1 MEWTKCPK
9 CLSYAKKVGID
20 SGMEDREMLSELMYD
35 YADRTG
41 IPRVT
46 IVSLALDQYLMQ
58 EEAKRKMIAD
68 MGDPVKLA
76 EIYRVLG
83 LPMPGDK
90 RTKLL

>member
-1 MEWTKCPK
+1 
-9 CLSYAKKVGID
+9 
-20 SGMEDREMLSELMYD
+20 MYRLNCNLADEIAARLND

-76 EIYRVLG
+76 EIYRFLG

>member
-1 MEWTKCPK
+1 MDNK
-9 CLSYAKKVGID
+9 GD
-20 SGMEDREMLSELMYD
+20 FLMYRLNCNLADEIAARLND